1 MIDNKILKHKYLF
14 IFLAFAFS
22 VLFGKIDS
30 QAEEGLKEYYFNT
43 YGLDE
48 NTTSYT
54 YHINECKFST
64 DFNLCFVF
72 AGNYEEVDLSG
83 NVHNASRYY
92 PCMSYKDGVYTFNYS
107 YTKTRL
113 NAKYEVINTTSS
125 SSSQNFY
132 NLDHIKNGGYV
143 QFVCS
148 VWKPLETNIP
158 IFSTFDQAENYLL
171 TGDTTGQI
179 NKPLECIFD
188 ESIEMPV
195 VHFPNFTKDN
205 IDYTCFITNSTDK
218 YYIEVQGRCHTFD
231 DIELY
236 KDKIY
241 FKTREY
247 TKLKND
253 LTTWIS
259 YKDSIQSKGE
269 HDIADYA
276 KNSFDNLLSL
286 YPVDSR
292 NIFGGTNA
300 VGDFFSGYSAVLN
313 QVKNDLATLRS
324 HFNIIEFY
332 IRFYYIDNNVVHYG
346 KWCHVYNFVTD
357 KDNLIY
363 QSDIGMDDDEKN
375 SLENSSDSLNDNNAS
390 NNLSQSAINSLNDDS
405 LWNVIKNL
413 VAGLGDFPELVRS
426 VFSFMPDWLFNILAF
441 GISFII
447 ILRFLGR

>member
-14 IFLAFAFS
+14 IFLVFAFS
-22 VLFGKIDS
+22 VLFGKLEVN
-30 QAEEGLKEYYFNT
+30 AEESEYKRIHITTYYNQPGSDFPYREQVFDCWPLANIALVVKDLEKGQYYFATDNPSGFRINFHDVYTTTVKRYNSNMDYCDEYLQEESKTAYFYDDLIQHPEYYF
-43 YGLDE
+43 
-48 NTTSYT
+48 
-54 YHINECKFST
+54 
-64 DFNLCFVF
+64 
-72 AGNYEEVDLSG
+72 DLVS
-83 NVHNASRYY
+83 
-92 PCMSYKDGVYTFNYS
+92 D
-107 YTKTRL
+107 
-113 NAKYEVINTTSS
+113 
-125 SSSQNFY
+125 
-132 NLDHIKNGGYV
+132 
-143 QFVCS
+143 
-148 VWKPLETNIP
+148 WKPIETDIP
-158 IFSTFDQAENYLL
+158 IFKDAVSCKAYFE
-171 TGDTTGQI
+171 TGDTSGQI